1 MSGPEDDEAG
11 VEVVDQVLRTT
22 RAVRRRLD
30 LGRPVPDA
38 LLRECIDLAEQ
49 APSGGGQSSRR
60 WLVVRDPEVKAQVA
74 ELYRRAGG
82 GGLSA
87 SAARAR
93 ADGREPAPMLASGA
107 FLADNLERV
116 PALVLATIWGVHD
129 GSGNPGLF
137 DSVIQAAWSFCLAL
151 RARGLG
157 TTWTTLHLRERDAMA
172 ALLGIPDG
180 VTQVVLLPV
189 AYTVGTDFKPVAR
202 RPAAEITYLDR
213 WGFTHEHPAEGDGG
227 WARLT
232 DGPGVVV
239 EVDIDARPE
248 AVWPFVTDIGLPA
261 RLGTE
266 LAGARWLDGTGPAA
280 GGRFEGHNRIEGVA
294 EWTTVNHVVDH
305 DPPRR
310 FAWHVSD
317 VERPG
322 ARWAFELEP
331 LGFGGR
337 QTRLRQHVVLGP
349 GESGT
354 SAMIA
359 ARPDL
364 EARSLRRRREQL
376 IANMQRT
383 VDGIKALAEGAG
395 DAVAPVSPTGAPRM
409 DP

>member
-1 MSGPEDDEAG
+1 MSEPLAPPTSTEP
-11 VEVVDQVLRTT
+11 VDHVLRTT

-30 LGRPVPDA
+30 LERPVPDA
-38 LLRECIDLAEQ
+38 LLRDCIDLAEQ
-49 APSGGGQSSRR
+49 APSGAGQSSRR
-60 WLVVRDPEVKAQVA
+60 WLVVRDPDVKAQVA

-82 GGLSA
+82 GGLSVA
-87 SAARAR
+87 AEKARAG
-93 ADGREPAPMLASGA
+93 GREPSPMLASGA

-116 PALVLATIWGVHD
+116 PAIVIVTIWGVHD

-157 TTWTTLHLRERDAMA
+157 TAWTTLHLRERDAMA
-172 ALLGIPDG
+172 ALLGIPAG

-189 AYTVGTDFKPVAR
+189 AYTVGTDFKPVRR

-213 WGFTHEHPAEGDGG
+213 WGFTNEHPADGGGG
-227 WARLT
+227 WARLA

-248 AVWPFVTDIGLPA
+248 RVWPFVTDIALPA

-266 LAGARWLDGTGPAA
+266 LVGAAWLDGGAPAVGA
-280 GGRFEGHNRIEGVA
+280 RFEGRNRIEGAA
-294 EWTTVNHVVDH
+294 EWTTTCHVVEH
-305 DPPRR
+305 EPPRR

-317 VERPG
+317 VDRPG
-322 ARWAFELEP
+322 ARWSFELEP

-337 QTRLRQHVVLGP
+337 QTRLRQQVVLGP

-364 EARSLRRRREQL
+364 EARTLRRRREQL
-376 IANMQRT
+376 IGNMQRT
-383 VDGIKALAEGAG
+383 VDGIKALAEDTDAPAG
-395 DAVAPVSPTGAPRM
+395 VSAGGAPRM
-409 DP
+409 DG